1 MRGRLAVSSAIA
13 LIVLLLTSNA
23 VAGAPPLVTEASID
37 GDVDLNNRVRYGFQ
51 TVEGSE
57 KYNIQYSDVPFTNL
71 SESIYNDQLNP
82 GPQAW
87 IMVSSEPADDPESA
101 ETLKFLICWWA
112 QVVLP
117 DSLAGD
123 FQSDPDWKEPTFL
136 VGMPIVPPEAV
147 SVVCDLPG
155 IVRGQE
161 VYIATVSVDAN
172 GEFTDDGLEVLSAI
186 TLAESAKPPDPDMT
200 SVYIAIGVIVGS
212 LCLTAAV
219 LYFISPSKRE
229 RSGYLFILPAILLL
243 ATLTF
248 YPVGYGIY
256 LSFTDESAENYGQ
269 GEFVGLDNYETL
281 FSDERDYDGDGDP
294 GFWRTFTFTLVWTF
308 GCVAM
313 HMLLGVMFAM
323 LLESGIIGK
332 VAWRTILLIPWAVPG
347 YISVIMWRGMLNRF
361 GWVNGILTSDI
372 DYLGLDNWA
381 KFSVIFVN
389 IWMGFSFMTMTTS
402 GALAGIPKDM
412 YEAAN
417 IDGVGRYH

>member
-1 MRGRLAVSSAIA
+1 
-13 LIVLLLTSNA
+13 
-23 VAGAPPLVTEASID
+23 
-37 GDVDLNNRVRYGFQ
+37 
-51 TVEGSE
+51 
-57 KYNIQYSDVPFTNL
+57 
-71 SESIYNDQLNP
+71 
-82 GPQAW
+82 
-87 IMVSSEPADDPESA
+87 
-101 ETLKFLICWWA
+101 
-112 QVVLP
+112 
-117 DSLAGD
+117 
-123 FQSDPDWKEPTFL
+123 
-136 VGMPIVPPEAV
+136 MPIVPPEAV

-212 LCLTAAV
+212 LCLTQQSCISSPQAREKGADTCSFC
-219 LYFISPSKRE
+219 LRSYFSP
-229 RSGYLFILPAILLL
+229 
-243 ATLTF
+243 LTF

-313 HMLLGVMFAM
+313 HMLLGVMFAI

-347 YISVIMWRGMLNRF
+347 YISVIMWR
-361 GWVNGILTSDI
+361 
-372 DYLGLDNWA
+372 
-381 KFSVIFVN
+381 
-389 IWMGFSFMTMTTS
+389 
-402 GALAGIPKDM
+402 
-412 YEAAN
+412 EC
-417 IDGVGRYH
+417 

>member
-13 LIVLLLTSNA
+13 LIALLLTSHA

-57 KYNIQYSDVPFTNL
+57 RYNIQYSDVPFTNL
-71 SESIYNDQLNP
+71 SESIYNDQSNP

-313 HMLLGVMFAM
+313 HMLLGVMFATV
-323 LLESGIIGK
+323 SY
-332 VAWRTILLIPWAVPG
+332 TH
-347 YISVIMWRGMLNRF
+347 
-361 GWVNGILTSDI
+361 LT
-372 DYLGLDNWA
+372 LP
-381 KFSVIFVN
+381 
-389 IWMGFSFMTMTTS
+389 TS
-402 GALAGIPKDM
+402 HL
-412 YEAAN
+412 
-417 IDGVGRYH
+417 V

>member
-57 KYNIQYSDVPFTNL
+57 RYNIQYSDVPFTNL
-71 SESIYNDQLNP
+71 SESIYNGQSQP

-87 IMVSSEPADDPESA
+87 ILVSSEPEDDPDSP

-112 QVVLP
+112 QVDLP

-372 DYLGLDNWA
+372 DYLGPGQL
-381 KFSVIFVN
+381 
-389 IWMGFSFMTMTTS
+389 G
-402 GALAGIPKDM
+402 
-412 YEAAN
+412 
-417 IDGVGRYH
+417 